1 MIATPTRAAT
11 TQIVT
16 LFFIFVSFLINH
28 LDVDRKIDVRILGHA
43 IGYMLK
49 DEREPVP
56 GRLGRCVRFEG
67 HVGREDHGLDGS
79 DREDPKGTLAVLV
92 IFVGGFLLEKV
103 DSAFGKLVPHAEV
116 IRDCPVIK
124 ELHYPLLLSRKLSC
138 RFSSSRSLVTASDAS
153 RSIQRTSGS

>member
-92 IFVGGFLLEKV
+92 IFVGGFLLEK
-103 DSAFGKLVPHAEV
+103 DDEV